1 MRYIPR
7 RKLALVAAVR
17 HVMEEEGLS
26 QTRAAAR
33 LGVSQANIS
42 KWMKE
47 HEHLVNAAKKPKKSS
62 HPGPASQL
70 SEIEDLLL
78 RFIFEHRE
86 QGMAV
91 TILMVVFKASALSDQ
106 FSAKTFEARY
116 SVIRRFVAKHSLVY
130 RMGTHESQRH
140 PEEVQ
145 EEASDYMMV
154 MREKVVGPHR
164 DPDFI
169 INMDQTPVYFSMTPS
184 TTLEIVGR
192 KTIHVRK
199 STSDTKRATVAV
211 TITASGRILPAV
223 VVFKGKRNGRIA
235 TDEFGTYPNEH
246 FYACQKNAWMDEIVM
261 SQWVENVLAP
271 YVAQAPEH
279 VIPLLILDSYRCH
292 MMASVVQQIQELG
305 VEVAHIP
312 GGCTSLCQPVDV
324 GFNKPFKTNIRRE
337 WESWMLFE
345 GIVHGTTSAPTRLEV
360 TGWIARSFR
369 HMKANVTMVKN
380 AWLKTGYAWFHN
392 PSA

>member
-1 MRYIPR
+1 MPRNCQPGGQSGKLRVRYIPR

-26 QTRAAAR
+26 QTKAAAT

-47 HEHLVNAAKKPKKSS
+47 HEHLLNAAKKPKKSS

-106 FSAKTFEARY
+106 FSVKTFEARY

-154 MREKVVGPHR
+154 MRKRLSALTAIPISSSTWIR
-164 DPDFI
+164 LRFI
-169 INMDQTPVYFSMTPS
+169 S
-184 TTLEIVGR
+184 R
-192 KTIHVRK
+192 
-199 STSDTKRATVAV
+199 
-211 TITASGRILPAV
+211 
-223 VVFKGKRNGRIA
+223 
-235 TDEFGTYPNEH
+235 
-246 FYACQKNAWMDEIVM
+246 
-261 SQWVENVLAP
+261 
-271 YVAQAPEH
+271 
-279 VIPLLILDSYRCH
+279 
-292 MMASVVQQIQELG
+292 
-305 VEVAHIP
+305 
-312 GGCTSLCQPVDV
+312 
-324 GFNKPFKTNIRRE
+324 
-337 WESWMLFE
+337 
-345 GIVHGTTSAPTRLEV
+345 
-360 TGWIARSFR
+360 
-369 HMKANVTMVKN
+369 
-380 AWLKTGYAWFHN
+380 
-392 PSA
+392 